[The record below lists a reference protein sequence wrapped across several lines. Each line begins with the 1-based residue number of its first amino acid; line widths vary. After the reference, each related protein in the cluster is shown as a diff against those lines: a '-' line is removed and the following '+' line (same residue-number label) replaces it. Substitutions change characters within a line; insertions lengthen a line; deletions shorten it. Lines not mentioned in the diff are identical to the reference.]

1 MELLRKTFITLLKN
15 TESKF
20 ERKLPINWDNKMI
33 AITGARGVG
42 KTTFLLQ
49 HIKNSHKDLSQVL
62 YVSLD
67 NLYFYENPLIELV
80 DEFYDYGGRY
90 LYLDEVH
97 KYTHWSS
104 SLKNIYDNYPEIKV
118 VFTSSSILDIYK
130 GDSDLSRRAIKYAM
144 HGLSFREY
152 LLFRYQI
159 RLNEFS
165 LQDILFRQEQLT
177 LNLPKDFFP
186 LSYFKAYLKDGYFP
200 FGKEPDFLQKLMNAI
215 NNVIESDLG
224 KIENLSQNKIEQV
237 KRVLGVIAE
246 SAPFK
251 PNISSLSNKLQI
263 NRDIILTIL
272 FQLERGRILNL
283 LRPSNSGVSILQ
295 KPDKIYLEN
304 TNLMH
309 ALKIRPDLGNIRET
323 FFYNQMLNA
332 GFAVNTNKQADF
344 LVNNKYSF
352 EIGGRDK
359 KKVQIQGLDNA
370 FVVKD
375 DLAFGSGNIIPI
387 WMFGMMY

>member
-1 MELLRKTFITLLKN
+1 MESLRKTFITLLKN

-104 SLKNIYDNYPEIKV
+104 TLKNIYDNYPEIKV

-186 LSYFKAYLKDGYFP
+186 LSYFKAYLKEGYFP
-200 FGKEPDFLQKLMNAI
+200 FGKEPDFLQKLMNAL
-215 NNVIESDLG
+215 NNVIESDLA

-272 FQLERGRILNL
+272 FQLERGRVLNL

-304 TNLMH
+304 SNLMH

-359 KKVQIQGLDNA
+359 KKAQIQGLDNA

-375 DLAFGSGNIIPI
+375 DIAFGSGNIIPI

>member
-152 LLFRYQI
+152 LLYRYQI
-159 RLNEFS
+159 GLNEFS
-165 LQDILFRQEQLT
+165 LQDILFRQEQLA

-186 LSYFKAYLKDGYFP
+186 LSYFNAYLKDGYFP

-332 GFAVNTNKQADF
+332 GFTVNTNKQADF

-359 KKVQIQGLDNA
+359 KRAQIQGLDNA

-375 DLAFGSGNIIPI
+375 DIAFGSGNIIPI